1 MGQRTTLEE
10 EMARHTTP
18 MYRAPEMLDMWA
30 NYSIDTAADV
40 WALGCTL
47 FFLCFHQH
55 PFEDSA
61 KLAIVNGNYRIP
73 AGDFTYKMFHDLIK
87 QVTTKAP
94 KYFFSPFFVQVVE
107 IFFLHHVAVQ
117 PKNERSTKSYESRQN
132 DAMGG
137 REVGFEFKLFDFYVQ
152 DHPRVDLV

>member
-1 MGQRTTLEE
+1 MVFLSSNSVFAACKIGVGLFVKTHFHNFAIFRTYQPTAEWSMGQRTTLED

-30 NYSIDTAADV
+30 NFPIDTAADV

-61 KLAIVNGNYRIP
+61 KLAIVNGNYRMP
-73 AGDFTYKMFHDLIK
+73 FGDFTYTMFHDLIK
-87 QVTTKAP
+87 QV
-94 KYFFSPFFVQVVE
+94 
-107 IFFLHHVAVQ
+107 
-117 PKNERSTKSYESRQN
+117 
-132 DAMGG
+132 
-137 REVGFEFKLFDFYVQ
+137 
-152 DHPRVDLV
+152 